1 MAHNL
6 EQLGTASLDV
16 WGGLST
22 YISPQDG
29 PEGFSPRC
37 FDIDFSVGQV
47 RTRDGLASVYSYAGQ
62 FVGPNVAQTATDVTS
77 PSTIPWSNP
86 NGILGSVSYASVPST
101 QSRSLDEVPTGATN
115 GSGSFFFRWTNPS
128 YVTSVGSNAAV
139 VALTL
144 QSGSNTKSVPML
156 ISGGFSVPTGVT
168 LVGMSASVTANNTG
182 ANVGGTLSLKF
193 NNALLNTA
201 LEATTPLTSSAA
213 SYGWG
218 STTDLWSL
226 SVADLTNLL
235 NDPTCTAQLTAVAPL
250 GSGDIGFTVNAF
262 SLTVYYTVTGDSDAL
277 QATTY
282 SFSVAPTSGVAG
294 ITTTFKAYSSAATT
308 LTIQLLK
315 AGVPVG
321 SPKVQVLTTVPTV
334 YTLGNAT
341 DLWSTSWLYSDINS
355 NEFGYQFT
363 ASGTGVTNVQDAQI
377 TVYIT
382 PGLTNFNYIKSYIQ
396 NGSPT
401 PITTNNQTYTLALDA
416 DGLMW
421 QENVSSLPNE
431 LSLVLSGIIPGS
443 FANSATMDDREHI
456 LFSDLSIGTD
466 RPRVYNGVR
475 FDPLSQTGPGAPPVF
490 KSSEG
495 TGSGVLTITAYTY
508 PSTYVITFT
517 IDTAPTPVVGSLY
530 TINGVV
536 SYLNGNTY
544 SVLGSPMP
552 DANHFSI
559 NINHADD
566 GGASGLT
573 GTATPAYSYTITSIT
588 QTAAGPN
595 PIPFNGQELIWSA
608 AGAPQTPG
616 DVLTFYYGSQD
627 SGENQGLVDACNSG
641 FPVYVYITGAPIG
654 DGTWLVTGH
663 NVNHPPHESGGVNGE
678 PYFTIQYTSTGNA
691 RYGGP
696 SGSGPNGPGNT
707 GTWQITMAT
716 VTTTTAITG
725 LSTGDNLTIA
735 GVTPATGW
743 NNNWTVVT
751 PLNSITMNITST
763 TLSNL
768 GVATYGW
775 SLASALPDVT
785 APVNGQVVTVINC
798 TNSAEFNTVGVISN
812 VTGTTFD
819 IDGLPPGQTIPQQAE
834 QGSAIAYGT
843 QFNFDPGSVYQGTT
857 TDPIFG
863 TANNGAV
870 TVVGGVLQPIGAGT
884 RQGVVFFITENE
896 YETPMSSPVT
906 FTTSTDANFIV
917 ASQIP
922 IGPPDTVARG
932 IAFTEAGQNG
942 VAGANFYVIEEPVT
956 ITVNQVIQSFT
967 STIINDNTTTEAKFT
982 FTDAVL
988 LNSREVDVQG
998 DDLFNLIELGSSGWC
1013 VPYAGRMFYGLQLNK
1028 INNWT
1033 TGGGLTFDGGYLPN
1047 PGGNIQPL
1055 GWNITN
1061 PNDQTLLVSTVT
1073 GLALY
1078 IQNHDVSSTTPT
1090 VGLISQTAYQDS
1102 YGVPIIATNTT
1113 YSIRVACS
1121 CPSGAQVGNLVLD
1134 LSDLS
1139 AQPQPYG
1146 SFTIP
1151 LSSMTT
1157 NIKVFTGTLLTTP
1170 FSVVPAGLLFRLYL
1184 ANSAPMADCEIDR
1197 IEVFD
1202 TKNPFLK
1209 AQVYGS
1215 YPAQPEAIDASS
1227 TGGVIDTTSEN
1238 AQACMGG
1245 FVMHD
1250 LLYLL
1255 KTQSWYSTQDNPNSE
1270 PGGWGLHEV
1279 SNRVGT
1285 IGINSYDTGEEWCI
1299 TACRSG
1305 IYGFDGGQPTKISQE
1320 LWNLWEQINW
1330 SAGNT
1335 IVVRNDVVSKRL
1347 YVAIPL
1353 PTGVNPATGLPA
1365 NKYTNVW
1372 LPNAPYNPAPVTP
1385 NVMLMLNYQG
1395 LADIKE
1401 MMMSPGVHTTINK
1414 IVLSRA

>member
-1 MAHNL
+1 
-6 EQLGTASLDV
+6 
-16 WGGLST
+16 
-22 YISPQDG
+22 
-29 PEGFSPRC
+29 
-37 FDIDFSVGQV
+37 
-47 RTRDGLASVYSYAGQ
+47 
-62 FVGPNVAQTATDVTS
+62 
-77 PSTIPWSNP
+77 
-86 NGILGSVSYASVPST
+86 
-101 QSRSLDEVPTGATN
+101 
-115 GSGSFFFRWTNPS
+115 
-128 YVTSVGSNAAV
+128 
-139 VALTL
+139 
-144 QSGSNTKSVPML
+144 
-156 ISGGFSVPTGVT
+156 
-168 LVGMSASVTANNTG
+168 
-182 ANVGGTLSLKF
+182 
-193 NNALLNTA
+193 
-201 LEATTPLTSSAA
+201 
-213 SYGWG
+213 
-218 STTDLWSL
+218 
-226 SVADLTNLL
+226 
-235 NDPTCTAQLTAVAPL
+235 
-250 GSGDIGFTVNAF
+250 
-262 SLTVYYTVTGDSDAL
+262 
-277 QATTY
+277 
-282 SFSVAPTSGVAG
+282 
-294 ITTTFKAYSSAATT
+294 
-308 LTIQLLK
+308 
-315 AGVPVG
+315 
-321 SPKVQVLTTVPTV
+321 
-334 YTLGNAT
+334 
-341 DLWSTSWLYSDINS
+341 
-355 NEFGYQFT
+355 
-363 ASGTGVTNVQDAQI
+363 
-377 TVYIT
+377 
-382 PGLTNFNYIKSYIQ
+382 
-396 NGSPT
+396 
-401 PITTNNQTYTLALDA
+401 
-416 DGLMW
+416 
-421 QENVSSLPNE
+421 
-431 LSLVLSGIIPGS
+431 
-443 FANSATMDDREHI
+443 
-456 LFSDLSIGTD
+456 
-466 RPRVYNGVR
+466 
-475 FDPLSQTGPGAPPVF
+475 
-490 KSSEG
+490 
-495 TGSGVLTITAYTY
+495 
-508 PSTYVITFT
+508 
-517 IDTAPTPVVGSLY
+517 
-530 TINGVV
+530 
-536 SYLNGNTY
+536 
-544 SVLGSPMP
+544 
-552 DANHFSI
+552 
-559 NINHADD
+559 
-566 GGASGLT
+566 
-573 GTATPAYSYTITSIT
+573 
-588 QTAAGPN
+588 
-595 PIPFNGQELIWSA
+595 
-608 AGAPQTPG
+608 
-616 DVLTFYYGSQD
+616 
-627 SGENQGLVDACNSG
+627 
-641 FPVYVYITGAPIG
+641 
-654 DGTWLVTGH
+654 
-663 NVNHPPHESGGVNGE
+663 
-678 PYFTIQYTSTGNA
+678 
-691 RYGGP
+691 
-696 SGSGPNGPGNT
+696 
-707 GTWQITMAT
+707 
-716 VTTTTAITG
+716 
-725 LSTGDNLTIA
+725 
-735 GVTPATGW
+735 
-743 NNNWTVVT
+743 
-751 PLNSITMNITST
+751 MNITST
-763 TLSNL
+763 ALSNL

-775 SLASALPDVT
+775 SLASALPGVT

-863 TANNGAV
+863 SASNGAA
-870 TVVGGVLQPIGAGT
+870 TIVGGVLQPIGAGT
-884 RQGVVFFITENE
+884 RQGVVFFITENG

-988 LNSREVDVQG
+988 LKSREVDVQG

-1121 CPSGAQVGNLVLD
+1121 CPSGAQIGSLVLD

-1184 ANSAPMADCEIDR
+1184 ASSAPMADCEIDR

-1255 KTQSWYSTQDNPNSE
+1255 KTGSWYSTQDNPNSE

-1285 IGINSYDTGEEWCI
+1285 CGVNPT
-1299 TACRSG
+1299 TQARSGASLLVAPVSTDLTEVNPLRSVKNCG
-1305 IYGFDGGQPTKISQE
+1305 IYGNKLTGMLVT
-1320 LWNLWEQINW
+1320 
-1330 SAGNT
+1330 
-1335 IVVRNDVVSKRL
+1335 RL
-1347 YVAIPL
+1347 SC
-1353 PTGVNPATGLPA
+1353 
-1365 NKYTNVW
+1365 
-1372 LPNAPYNPAPVTP
+1372 VT
-1385 NVMLMLNYQG
+1385 
-1395 LADIKE
+1395 
-1401 MMMSPGVHTTINK
+1401 MSFPSDCT
-1414 IVLSRA
+1414 